1 MTVAV
6 LTLDQRRSRGADD
19 AVPALLAAVA
29 RDLPGP
35 PLRGF
40 ERTAGDEVQGV
51 VDDAATAVELVAR
64 VLRDGG
70 WNIGVG
76 FGEVEHP
83 LPDQT
88 RAGRGE
94 AFLAAREAVTRAKS
108 EPHRLAVVARPDQD
122 DAVALET
129 VLGLWAGLLERR
141 TDGGWAVHDALAED
155 LTYSEVGERL
165 GITQSAV
172 SQRARAAGILDERRA
187 RALVSVLCERLLG

>member
-1 MTVAV
+1 MALAV

-19 AVPALLAAVA
+19 AVPALLDTLAT
-29 RDLPGP
+29 DLPSP

-51 VDDAATAVELVAR
+51 TDDPETTVELLGR
-64 VLRDGG
+64 VLRSGG
-70 WNIGVG
+70 WNLGLG
-76 FGEVEHP
+76 LGEVELP
-83 LPDQT
+83 LPAQT

-108 EPHRLAVVARPDQD
+108 EPHRLAVVARPEHE

-155 LTYSEVGERL
+155 LTYGEIGERL
-165 GITQSAV
+165 GISQSAV
-172 SQRARAAGILDERRA
+172 SQRARTAGIVDERRA
-187 RALVSVLCERLLG
+187 RALVSVLCGRLLR